1 MQLKLISI
9 ILILHYMEYT
19 VCQQHPS
26 RHRQNKQSPG
36 VNWGCHGGCLTCSD
50 SNGCLSCK
58 PRFFFFLE
66 RSGMR
71 QVGVCLSSCPSGYY
85 GTRSRSPDINK
96 CTKCGLSNC
105 DSCFNRNFCMRC
117 KAGYYLLQGKCQE
130 TCPEGLIPS
139 DTQRECVLDCTTECD
154 SCLNGDTCNKCKAGL
169 YLLEGKC
176 HQTCPWEFEPN
187 EQLTEC
193 IPKVHCEAGEWADWS
208 PCSRRGKTCGFKR
221 GEETRSRDILRP
233 PSPHGDP
240 CPPTTE
246 TRKCVVKKKKCA
258 ERRRGGKRQRN
269 QRREKEGHDGQQEHM
284 ETGEVGDRD
293 GLESRNKTEHR
304 LRRGHSRD
312 PVLPAGD
319 AVR

>member
-1 MQLKLISI
+1 
-9 ILILHYMEYT
+9 
-19 VCQQHPS
+19 
-26 RHRQNKQSPG
+26 SPG

-117 KAGYYLLQGKCQE
+117 KAGFYLLQGKCQE
-130 TCPEGLIPS
+130 TCPEGLVPS
-139 DTQRECVLDCTTECD
+139 DTQRECVLDCSAECD
-154 SCLNGDTCNKCKAGL
+154 TCLNGDTCTKCKAGL
-169 YLLEGKC
+169 YLLKGKC
-176 HQTCPWEFEPN
+176 QHSCPVELEPN
-187 EQLTEC
+187 EQLAEC
-193 IPKVHCEAGEWADWS
+193 IPKVHCEVGDWADWS
-208 PCSRRGKTCGFKR
+208 PCSRKGKTCGFKR
-221 GEETRSRDILRP
+221 GEETRRRDILRP

-246 TRKCVVKKKKCA
+246 TRQCVVKKKKKCPEPIA
-258 ERRRGGKRQRN
+258 THGVMGTDGALRDQESGGF
-269 QRREKEGHDGQQEHM
+269 EGG
-284 ETGEVGDRD
+284 GF
-293 GLESRNKTEHR
+293 
-304 LRRGHSRD
+304 RD
-312 PVLPAGD
+312 PSRMSKGIQQI
-319 AVR
+319 